1 MSHIKNNLNSGEKI
15 NYFTKPSIKPFF
27 VFIILFSP
35 MVFLIIWAVFKTSI
49 IMSMIWTN
57 AISGVLL
64 GIELIK
70 IHVSEYAIT
79 NKKVISKLGLIRRDI
94 EEMNLQ
100 SIESVN
106 LKQSITGRILNY
118 GNIVISGRG
127 SSQVSFEQV
136 DSPVEVRKKI
146 QHKS

>member
-15 NYFTKPSIKPFF
+15 NHFTKPSIKPFI

-35 MVFLIIWAVFKTSI
+35 MVFLIIWAVFERSI
-49 IMSMIWTN
+49 IMSVIWTLV
-57 AISGVLL
+57 ISGALL

-70 IHVSEYAIT
+70 IYVSEYAIT
-79 NKKVISKLGLIRRDI
+79 NKRVISKLGLIRRDI

-127 SSQVSFEQV
+127 SSQVSFEKV

>member
-1 MSHIKNNLNSGEKI
+1 
-15 NYFTKPSIKPFF
+15 
-27 VFIILFSP
+27 
-35 MVFLIIWAVFKTSI
+35 MV
-49 IMSMIWTN
+49 
-57 AISGVLL
+57 
-64 GIELIK
+64 
-70 IHVSEYAIT
+70 
-79 NKKVISKLGLIRRDI
+79 RRDI